1 MIMDTPTINQA
12 DSNAPQ
18 TIVERQKPPKR
29 IKTGR
34 MYLERAFPKA
44 YIDNGLNGTKAY
56 QSIKKTKNAKVATVS
71 ATRLLSKASVQK
83 GIEALLPSEEET
95 MKVFK
100 EVYAAEREEILPYKD
115 LHKFLVTDLQLR
127 GKLKDNNSTNVQ
139 VNMVIDGNTTT
150 HDKQL

>member
-1 MIMDTPTINQA
+1 MPDTDINQA
-12 DSNAPQ
+12 DSNALE
-18 TIVERQKPPKR
+18 TIIERQKAAKR
-29 IKTGR
+29 QKTGR
-34 MYLERAFPKA
+34 KYLESAFPKA

-100 EVYAAEREEILPYKD
+100 EVYAAEREEVLPYKD

-139 VNMVIDGNTTT
+139 VNMVIDGNTTPYA
-150 HDKQL
+150 K